1 MGREIEIKIPIT
13 KKEFDFLRDVFYFE
27 RKTLSDVEVLKNS
40 PKQILKQDEYWSR
53 YKTREERI
61 QNGEAQVI
69 RIRTE
74 KINDDEKSYF
84 TIKHKTYENGI
95 ELNKEDETFIENPDV
110 LREFFLESDYQ
121 KWFEKTK
128 LSFSSLCRSSLFGEI
143 IFHVEIENVNDLLY
157 AEIEVTQEIGDAQNI
172 KNALN
177 EFSKQIGLSPEKK
190 DSRSWVEILKR

>member
-1 MGREIEIKIPIT
+1 MGREIEIKIPLT
-13 KKEFDFLRDVFYFE
+13 KQEFDFLCDVFYFE
-27 RKTLSDVEVLKNS
+27 RKNLSGVEILKNS
-40 PKQILKQDEYWSR
+40 SKKILKQDEYWSR
-53 YKTREERI
+53 YKTRDERI
-61 QNGEAQVI
+61 KNKEAQVI

-84 TIKHKTYENGI
+84 TIKHKTRENGI

-128 LSFSSLCRSSLFGEI
+128 ISFGSLCKSSLFSEI
-143 IFHVEIENVNDLLY
+143 IFHVEIEKVNDFFY
-157 AEIEVTQEIGDAQNI
+157 AEIEVTQEFGDAKNI

-177 EFSKQIGLSPEKK
+177 DFSKQMGLSPDKK
-190 DSRSWVEILKR
+190 DSRSWVEILQK